1 MNKSPYEIR
10 LDVLKMAQEMLERE
24 SNLKVEAAKMEN
36 SRLLSQN
43 EWADTSA
50 TASAVAN
57 ASFSVADVT
66 ARASELYA
74 FVNKKT
80 SD

>member
-10 LDVLKMAQEMLERE
+10 LDVLRMAKEMLELE
-24 SNLKVEAAKMEN
+24 TSLKVKALELEN
-36 SRLLSQN
+36 ESLSRRN
-43 EWADTSA
+43 EWADNSA
-50 TASAVAN
+50 IANSVAN
-57 ASFSVADVT
+57 ASFTSADVT

-80 SD
+80 VD